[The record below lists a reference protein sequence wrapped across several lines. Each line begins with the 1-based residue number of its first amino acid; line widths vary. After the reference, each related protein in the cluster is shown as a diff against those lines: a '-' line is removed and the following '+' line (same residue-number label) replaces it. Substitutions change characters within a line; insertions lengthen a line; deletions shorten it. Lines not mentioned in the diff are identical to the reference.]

1 MDEIPAGLVAWVV
14 GEAHPCRVSRGAFP
28 EEPLTLRTH
37 DRYRAGTG
45 GLRETRTQVSKE
57 LTTSGRPVAVPQLG
71 PEARMVLDVALGVA
85 GVTVGAAVVA
95 VRTVHR
101 VTAPLTRLLWHP
113 PLVPARFQPGTIF
126 DDLARTG
133 GADREEL
140 RRRAEVLLD
149 AWVPALVATLVER
162 IDLNRLVEENVDL
175 DQIVSTV
182 DLDAAVARVDLDA
195 AVARVDVDA
204 VVARADLDGAVA
216 LVDLDAV
223 VSRVDIDAILNR
235 VDLDEVAARLDIDAI
250 LNRVDLDEVAAR
262 LDVDA
267 VVARADLDAVVDRID
282 LDAVAAKLDVDAV
295 VARADL
301 DAVIDRIDVI
311 GIVEEVLDVIDLP
324 AIIRD
329 STGSMASET
338 VRGARMTSITA
349 DDALSRA
356 VDRALFRRRKA
367 RLESSADGSPGSLS

>member
-1 MDEIPAGLVAWVV
+1 
-14 GEAHPCRVSRGAFP
+14 
-28 EEPLTLRTH
+28 
-37 DRYRAGTG
+37 
-45 GLRETRTQVSKE
+45 VSKE

-71 PEARMVLDVALGVA
+71 PEARLALDVALGVA

-113 PLVPARFQPGTIF
+113 PLVPTRFHPATVVA
-126 DDLARTG
+126 DLARTG

-149 AWVPALVATLVER
+149 AWVPALVAALVER
-162 IDLNRLVEENVDL
+162 IDITQLVEDNVDL

-195 AVARVDVDA
+195 AVARVDLDA
-204 VVARADLDGAVA
+204 AVARVDLDTAVARVDLDGVVS

-223 VSRVDIDAILNR
+223 VARVDIEAIVDR
-235 VDLDEVAARLDIDAI
+235 IDLDAVAAK
-250 LNRVDLDEVAAR
+250 

-267 VVARADLDAVVDRID
+267 VVARADFDAVIDRID

-301 DAVIDRIDVI
+301 DAVIERIDIVGII
-311 GIVEEVLDVIDLP
+311 GEVLDVIDLP

-329 STGSMASET
+329 SSGSMASET
-338 VRGARMTSITA
+338 VRGVRMTGINA
-349 DDALSRA
+349 DDALSR
-356 VDRALFRRRKA
+356 VVERALFRRRHHNA
-367 RLESSADGSPGSLS
+367 SGAPP

>member
-1 MDEIPAGLVAWVV
+1 
-14 GEAHPCRVSRGAFP
+14 
-28 EEPLTLRTH
+28 
-37 DRYRAGTG
+37 
-45 GLRETRTQVSKE
+45 VSKE

-113 PLVPARFQPGTIF
+113 PLVPTRFHPATVVA
-126 DDLARTG
+126 DLARTG

-162 IDLNRLVEENVDL
+162 LDLTQLVEDNVDI

-182 DLDAAVARVDLDA
+182 DLDAAVARVDIDA
-195 AVARVDVDA
+195 AVARVD
-204 VVARADLDGAVA
+204 LDGAVS

-223 VSRVDIDAILNR
+223 VARVDIDAIVDRL
-235 VDLDEVAARLDIDAI
+235 DLDA
-250 LNRVDLDEVAAR
+250 VAAR

-267 VVARADLDAVVDRID
+267 VVARADFDAVIDRID

-295 VARADL
+295 MARADL
-301 DAVIDRIDVI
+301 DAVIERIDIV
-311 GIVEEVLDVIDLP
+311 GIIEEVLDVIDLP

-329 STGSMASET
+329 SSGSMASET
-338 VRGARMTSITA
+338 VRGVRMTGINA
-349 DDALSRA
+349 DDALSRV
-356 VDRALFRRRKA
+356 VDRALFRRRHHN
-367 RLESSADGSPGSLS
+367 EPGAAQ

>member
-1 MDEIPAGLVAWVV
+1 M
-14 GEAHPCRVSRGAFP
+14 
-28 EEPLTLRTH
+28 
-37 DRYRAGTG
+37 
-45 GLRETRTQVSKE
+45 SKE

-71 PEARMVLDVALGVA
+71 PEARLALDVALGVA

-113 PLVPARFQPGTIF
+113 PLVPTRFHPATVVA
-126 DDLARTG
+126 DLARTG

-149 AWVPALVATLVER
+149 AWVPALVAMIVER
-162 IDLNRLVEENVDL
+162 IDITQLVEDNVDL

-195 AVARVDVDA
+195 AVARVDLDTA
-204 VVARADLDGAVA
+204 VARVDLDGVVS

-223 VSRVDIDAILNR
+223 VARVDIEAI
-235 VDLDEVAARLDIDAI
+235 
-250 LNRVDLDEVAAR
+250 
-262 LDVDA
+262 
-267 VVARADLDAVVDRID
+267 VDRID

-295 VARADL
+295 VARADF
-301 DAVIDRIDVI
+301 DAVIDRIDLDAVAAKLDVDAVMARADLDAVI
-311 GIVEEVLDVIDLP
+311 ERIDIVGIIGEVLDVIDLP

-329 STGSMASET
+329 SSGSMASET
-338 VRGARMTSITA
+338 VRGVRMTGINA
-349 DDALSRA
+349 DDALSRV
-356 VDRALFRRRKA
+356 VDRALFRRRHHNA
-367 RLESSADGSPGSLS
+367 SDAPP

>member
-1 MDEIPAGLVAWVV
+1 M
-14 GEAHPCRVSRGAFP
+14 
-28 EEPLTLRTH
+28 
-37 DRYRAGTG
+37 
-45 GLRETRTQVSKE
+45 SKE

-71 PEARMVLDVALGVA
+71 PEARLALDVALGVA

-113 PLVPARFQPGTIF
+113 PLVPTRFHPATVVA
-126 DDLARTG
+126 DLARTG

-149 AWVPALVATLVER
+149 AWVPALVAMIVER
-162 IDLNRLVEENVDL
+162 IDITQLVEDNVDL

-195 AVARVDVDA
+195 AVARVDLDTA
-204 VVARADLDGAVA
+204 VARVDLDGVVS

-223 VSRVDIDAILNR
+223 VARVDIEAI
-235 VDLDEVAARLDIDAI
+235 
-250 LNRVDLDEVAAR
+250 
-262 LDVDA
+262 
-267 VVARADLDAVVDRID
+267 VDRID

-295 VARADL
+295 VARADF
-301 DAVIDRIDVI
+301 DAVIDRIDLDAVAAKLDVDAVMARADLDAVI
-311 GIVEEVLDVIDLP
+311 ERIDIVGIIGEVLDVIDLP

-329 STGSMASET
+329 SSGSMASET
-338 VRGARMTSITA
+338 VRGVRMTGINA
-349 DDALSRA
+349 DDALSRV
-356 VDRALFRRRKA
+356 VDRALFRRRHHNA
-367 RLESSADGSPGSLS
+367 SDAPQ

>member
-1 MDEIPAGLVAWVV
+1 M
-14 GEAHPCRVSRGAFP
+14 
-28 EEPLTLRTH
+28 
-37 DRYRAGTG
+37 
-45 GLRETRTQVSKE
+45 SKE

-71 PEARMVLDVALGVA
+71 PEARLALDVALGVA

-113 PLVPARFQPGTIF
+113 PLVPTRFHPATVVA
-126 DDLARTG
+126 DLARTG

-149 AWVPALVATLVER
+149 AWVPALVAMIVER
-162 IDLNRLVEENVDL
+162 IDITQLVEDNVDL

-195 AVARVDVDA
+195 AVARVDLDTA
-204 VVARADLDGAVA
+204 VARVDLDGVVS

-223 VSRVDIDAILNR
+223 VARVDIEAI
-235 VDLDEVAARLDIDAI
+235 
-250 LNRVDLDEVAAR
+250 
-262 LDVDA
+262 
-267 VVARADLDAVVDRID
+267 VDRID

-295 VARADL
+295 VARADF
-301 DAVIDRIDVI
+301 DAVIDRIDLDAVAAKLDVDAVMARADLDAVI
-311 GIVEEVLDVIDLP
+311 ERIDIVGIIGEVLDVIDLP

-329 STGSMASET
+329 SSGSMASET
-338 VRGARMTSITA
+338 VRGVRMTGINA
-349 DDALSRA
+349 DDALSRV
-356 VDRALFRRRKA
+356 VDRALFRRRHHNA
-367 RLESSADGSPGSLS
+367 SGAPQ